1 MIFSRILV
9 SLTLALLVV
18 GCSTESR
25 KKVDTIPGSS
35 SEFKTCSNT
44 NFLVDD
50 FRSTFS
56 SIARFNSYGIP
67 SKKTFNFRACLVE
80 RLGAS
85 KIMPDI
91 RFSVEGSGHSRSE
104 ATTDRKGC
112 INWTENFEYNHI
124 QPEILVN
131 LNRKIT
137 ALSTYTG
144 CVMAVAVFNPWV
156 NGVFA
161 TTDPR
166 NTSIESYEL
175 ESESLSL
182 GRLRATNQAVSPV
195 EIAVDSLNFEFKG
208 LDFDQYEI
216 SKFLNLTVA
225 HKYTLRIKPSVIRRT
240 LENISVPQVLVGGRL
255 KAYLAIFKDEPGL
268 HMNHDSLITTQEFDL
283 EYSRGT
289 GQFMADVSI
298 KFQNVAEMTS
308 RTKAVL
314 TLVPSDELEGLQEMN
329 YVGALKPA
337 PLATLT
343 LSQGDVSAKKF
354 FDTQKASSKTRPLD
368 ELKASTSGLVP
379 MNLDAPASYFPQIWE
394 RKQNF
399 GEVAEIALYGKL
411 SEVQKRYL
419 AQVLCH
425 KLFSRSANRSHA
437 FSCQNNPGFYMSFEV
452 RQLVDEVI
460 STPQALGDTTV
471 EDLEMKVTYSAA
483 QKNSYSKGWKA
494 SVGAGLSASLSY
506 DPLSVPQDWSPLKG
520 SLGVK
525 GSGGVDYSWVWE
537 GRYSQDQ
544 AVSVTATTSTKITSE
559 GNSFRFNVRSRP
571 CLIAVQSAKIATYLE
586 KKNEQVPGIFLCG
599 ERLVEQTRTE
609 TWYLLTQNLG
619 VKDSPFSDSLAKR
632 AGPWRMMIRGRTP
645 MLMFYNFLKDSK
657 ANLVLERLPADA
669 LKTEFD
675 SALMQMQEFPGL
687 LPNN

>member
-9 SLTLALLVV
+9 SLILALFVV

-35 SEFKTCSNT
+35 SDYETCRHT

-50 FRSTFS
+50 FRTTFS
-56 SIARFNSYGIP
+56 SIASFNSYGIP
-67 SKKTFNFRACLVE
+67 SKKTYNFRACLVE
-80 RLGAS
+80 RLGAT

-91 RFSVEGSGHSRSE
+91 RFSIEGSGHSRSE

-112 INWTENFEYNHI
+112 INWSENFEYNHI
-124 QPEILVN
+124 QPEVIVK

-137 ALSTYTG
+137 AHSVYKG
-144 CVMAVAVFNPWV
+144 CVMAVAAFNPWV
-156 NGVFA
+156 NGIFA
-161 TTDPR
+161 TTDTR
-166 NTSIESYEL
+166 NTSIEAYEL
-175 ESESLSL
+175 ENESLTL
-182 GRLRATNQAVSPV
+182 GRIRAANRAISPV

-268 HMNHDSLITTQEFDL
+268 QMNHDTLITTQEFDL

-314 TLVPSDELEGLQEMN
+314 TLVPSDELEGIQEMN
-329 YVGALKPA
+329 YIGVLKPA

-354 FDTQKASSKTRPLD
+354 FDTQKAPSLVRPFD
-368 ELKASTSGLVP
+368 ELKSRTSGLVA
-379 MNLDAPASYFPQIWE
+379 MNVDLPASYFPHIWE
-394 RKQNF
+394 RTYNF
-399 GEVAEIALYGKL
+399 RDISETALYGKL
-411 SEVQKRYL
+411 SDVQKKYL
-419 AQVLCH
+419 ASILCH
-425 KLFSRSANRSHA
+425 KLYSSPANRSYA
-437 FSCQNNPGFYMSFEV
+437 FNCQSNPGFYMSFEV
-452 RQLVDEVI
+452 RHLVDEVTSI
-460 STPQALGDTTV
+460 PQALGDTTV
-471 EDLEMKVTYSAA
+471 EELDMKVSYSAA

-494 SVGAGLSASLSY
+494 SVGAGLSATLSY
-506 DPLSVPQDWSPLKG
+506 DPLSLPLDWSPLKG
-520 SLGVK
+520 SLGIK

-544 AVSVTATTSTKITSE
+544 SVSITSTTSTKITSE
-559 GNSFRFNVRSRP
+559 GNTFRFNAKSRP
-571 CLIAVQSAKIATYLE
+571 CLIAVQSAKIASYLE
-586 KKNEQVPGIFLCG
+586 KKNQQAPGIFLCG
-599 ERLVEQTRTE
+599 DKLLEQTRTE
-609 TWYLLTQNLG
+609 TWYMLTQNLG
-619 VKDSPFSDSLAKR
+619 VKDSPFSDSLSKR
-632 AGPWRMMIRGRTP
+632 SGPWRMMIRGRTP
-645 MLMFYNFLKDSK
+645 MLLFYNFLKESK
-657 ANLVLERLPADA
+657 ANLVLERLPSDA

-687 LPNN
+687 LPKN